1 MDVAA
6 MLELKMKEI
15 LKETKDF
22 ESKNKQD
29 QFKYKEIRN
38 QKMLTYSRQMQMKT
52 MEVMMN
58 KEKVEEQEL
67 KKKVFLLHKWQIL
80 KARVR

>member
-1 MDVAA
+1 
-6 MLELKMKEI
+6 
-15 LKETKDF
+15 
-22 ESKNKQD
+22 
-29 QFKYKEIRN
+29 
-38 QKMLTYSRQMQMKT
+38 MQMKT